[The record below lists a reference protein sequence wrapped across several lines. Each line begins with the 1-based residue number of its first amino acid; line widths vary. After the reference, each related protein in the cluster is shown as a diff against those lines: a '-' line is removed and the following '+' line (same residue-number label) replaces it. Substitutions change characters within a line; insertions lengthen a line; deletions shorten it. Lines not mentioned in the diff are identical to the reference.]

1 MNNLNSCT
9 DTMESSNARYALT
22 ALRATFQPIPGIAT
36 NTKPASLPRF
46 TRVAVITDPLTR
58 TVTLQAWVDQ
68 YPSGPA
74 DYQRTNAQPA
84 EYILGGGSN
93 A

>member
-1 MNNLNSCT
+1 MSNLNSCT
-9 DTMESSNARYALT
+9 DSMESSNARYALT
-22 ALRATFQPIPGIAT
+22 ALRATFQPIEGIAT
-36 NTKPASLPRF
+36 NSKPASLPRHS
-46 TRVAVITDPLTR
+46 RVAVIKDPQTR
-58 TVTLQAWVDQ
+58 AVTLQAWVDAD
-68 YPSGPA
+68 PSGPA